1 MEALLAKHH
10 VGALALAFH
19 DRVALTLV
27 NYVYADRWIYARLED
42 GPDLTMLKHH
52 QWVALEVNEIEG
64 IYDWR
69 SVTVNGSVRLL
80 RNEQGSAAGGEFHT
94 ALEQLRSV
102 DPAAFTRDDPMPE
115 RVQLIRIHVDEMA
128 GREARSKS
136 AGGLPSA

>member
-1 MEALLAKHH
+1 MCGKPRKLTALAKRSRQ
-10 VGALALAFH
+10 VEK
-19 DRVALTLV
+19 
-27 NYVYADRWIYARLED
+27 RLSQ
-42 GPDLTMLKHH
+42 P
-52 QWVALEVNEIEG
+52 A
-64 IYDWR
+64 
-69 SVTVNGSVRLL
+69 VTVNGSVRLL

-136 AGGLPSA
+136 AGRLPSA